1 MQGCVS
7 QVWVVPEVQQ
17 GKMYWKA
24 DSDAQLTKGLAALLV
39 QGLSGCTPHEVCGIE
54 PDFIEML
61 GLKQSLTPSRNN
73 GFLNMFR
80 LMQVR
85 SPRLPTACALH
96 YLELLRSGSTRLC
109 CSPLQPCCQ
118 HHCTDIRGACSGKL
132 SMPCKRRGRS
142 SHRCLKV
149 THMAVLPDLGHPS

>member
-1 MQGCVS
+1 MQSNVVASPNGTYLHKQGCVS
-7 QVWVVPEVQQ
+7 QVWVIPEVTQ

-39 QGLSGCTPHEVCGIE
+39 QGLSGCSPQEVCGIE
-54 PDFIEML
+54 PNFIEML

-85 SPRLPTACALH
+85 SLHREGASWPMPALSTLVIH
-96 YLELLRSGSTRLC
+96 SLLHWLLLLAMQQLTML
-109 CSPLQPCCQ
+109 
-118 HHCTDIRGACSGKL
+118 
-132 SMPCKRRGRS
+132 MPQLFAAASSS
-142 SHRCLKV
+142 SHAR
-149 THMAVLPDLGHPS
+149 